1 MKTRELLK
9 LNERQSIVEIEKE
22 NSTEYCVCSYYDD
35 SKPEGSK
42 WSWGHY
48 FTTLENAIKYA
59 ATKVYSP
66 IHKYVVVVSY
76 SFDVERPVWF
86 FDTEEEAIAE
96 IRKQFEE
103 EKRIQIEENEREL
116 GDDLICYIEDDGSYA
131 RIETDYT
138 KFGSDDVDVI
148 EWTIGTIKNY

>member
-22 NSTEYCVCSYYDD
+22 NSTEYCVCSYYDPD
-35 SKPEGSK
+35 ESVGNQ
-42 WSWGHY
+42 WCWGHY

-76 SFDVERPVWF
+76 SFDGERPVWF

-96 IRKQFEE
+96 ICKQFEE
-103 EKRIQIEENEREL
+103 EKRIQVEENGHVPGVDIICHIDES
-116 GDDLICYIEDDGSYA
+116 GDYA
-131 RIETDYT
+131 KIVIYFEN
-138 KFGSDDVDVI
+138 DVADVM
-148 EWTIGTIKNY
+148 EWTIGDIKNY